1 MEYNGKYLLKSKNYT
16 LKYLTNDDFAALC
29 KIVSDEESM
38 KYFGPTMNQA
48 QASAFFKTYALNELP
63 IIYGIDDGKE
73 IIGLYV
79 YRKYD
84 ENSVEIGWV
93 LDSNYK
99 FQGVLIEITQELLNV
114 LKKNH
119 IDCILKCKMSDTTSQ
134 AIASHFGFLYV
145 ATNKKTVIYRKR
157 NSE

>member
-1 MEYNGKYLLKSKNYT
+1 MKNNGKYLLKTKDYS
-16 LKYLTNDDFAALC
+16 LKYLTNEDFDEVF
-29 KIVSDEESM
+29 KIISDEESM
-38 KYFGPTMNQA
+38 KNFGPTMNQA
-48 QASAFFKTYALNELP
+48 QASSLFKKYALDDLP
-63 IIYGIDDGKE
+63 IIYGIDNGEK
-73 IIGLYV
+73 IIGLYI

-84 ENSVEIGWV
+84 ENSIEIGWV

-99 FQGVLIEITQELLNV
+99 FQGVLMEITQELLSV
-114 LKKNH
+114 LEKNQ

-157 NSE
+157 NS